1 VTGKKAPAHFSNLA
15 ARFVSLLC
23 GDGQEQAAYIAIA
36 REALAAG
43 VAREHIEEAFSR
55 AASTVF
61 CDMRLA
67 TRLVKVFRADLARA

>member
-1 VTGKKAPAHFSNLA
+1 MPERISDLA

-23 GDGQEQAAYIAIA
+23 ADAQEQAAYIMIA

-61 CDMRLA
+61 CDLRLA
-67 TRLVKVFRADLARA
+67 TRLAKVFRADLARI